1 MRAKQEIVRKAMTRD
16 PKPPPIRMRVN
27 PHDPYS
33 PIARLPGQTY
43 PGDPLVKRPKRP
55 TPGAGGSGRGA
66 FDVNGGAFD
75 VNSKTGINPGINPK
89 TGIPRGQGAQAFYE
103 SIEPPTDEELASL
116 GDEVDTPWDEDDD
129 PDDDGPRLV
138 PLPKPKPDP
147 APREPEPRLTPAPV
161 VTTLD
166 PVGGDAE
173 RALPDPERPLPDPAL
188 FQRPC
193 PAHHRRPTDPWRCVS
208 PGCPGSHWAHG
219 TSP

>member
-1 MRAKQEIVRKAMTRD
+1 
-16 PKPPPIRMRVN
+16 MRVN

-43 PGDPLVKRPKRP
+43 PGDPLVKRPERH
-55 TPGAGGSGRGA
+55 TPGEGGSGRGA

-129 PDDDGPRLV
+129 RTPPGNSGHVVSISSLAGLV
-138 PLPKPKPDP
+138 
-147 APREPEPRLTPAPV
+147 A
-161 VTTLD
+161 
-166 PVGGDAE
+166 
-173 RALPDPERPLPDPAL
+173 
-188 FQRPC
+188 
-193 PAHHRRPTDPWRCVS
+193 RPTSRVRREQGQLIGFTRS
-208 PGCPGSHWAHG
+208 
-219 TSP
+219 